1 MKAALQV
8 EISFEQVLSLV
19 MQLPKN
25 QKIILSKELEKEGI
39 DSKLQMLLQKFK
51 APDLDTDLLNEE
63 VEKVRQSLHDKKH

>member
-25 QKIILSKELEKEGI
+25 QKIILSQELEKEGI
-39 DSKLQMLLQKFK
+39 DSKLRMLLQKFK
-51 APDLDTDLLNEE
+51 SPDLDTELLNEE
-63 VEKVRQSLHDKKH
+63 VEIVRQSLHDKKH